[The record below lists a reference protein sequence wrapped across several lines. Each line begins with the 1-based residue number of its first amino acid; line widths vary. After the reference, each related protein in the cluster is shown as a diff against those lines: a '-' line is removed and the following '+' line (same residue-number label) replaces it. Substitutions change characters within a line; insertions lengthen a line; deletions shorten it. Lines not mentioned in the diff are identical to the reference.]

1 MESGVMSQSINLY
14 INDVLLPK
22 KSSIRNEIRIVQDK
36 VFAMTKIRN
45 TKQQRRLR
53 FACKVILE
61 GLYQVFA
68 TNSERA
74 RLSLSLSQD
83 RYKLG
88 DSQKINR
95 ITFRCVMKVIDTL
108 NELGWIEIY
117 KGYTKQNGTNV
128 LTTLRPQGELLKVLK
143 SIGILWQEL
152 IPSTH
157 DEIIILKNY
166 DPATKEKHTIPTPD
180 TSKVRIM
187 RRNLKKI
194 NNFLR
199 GHAIC
204 LHRYNKNLFDLAQK
218 MGLDTY
224 QTAWAS
230 GSPTKKP
237 RIMNFCQT
245 QLKRIFA
252 RSDMTKGGR
261 FYGAWWQYIPSEERK
276 YITIDGMGTIEI
288 DYSEIHPRLLY
299 LEQRLNPPA
308 GDLYDLNIRVSN
320 IPYDITVEP
329 YLSHRKVI
337 KKYLNALI
345 NDESGKYK
353 LSKADQVTIGMT
365 DSQLRVKLLKR
376 HPQIMNSLGVGKGL
390 SYQYV
395 DSQIA
400 ERVMLILMEKGIVC
414 LPIHDSFIC
423 QIRYAKDLFE
433 AMERA
438 YTEILKAS
446 PKIKKGIRYKSDFQ
460 IQFKPNG
467 DVDKEATWKQHKD
480 SIHNDFVA
488 SWRSSRTPLS
498 PPLRP

>member
-1 MESGVMSQSINLY
+1 MSQSVNLH

-22 KSSIRNEIRIVQDK
+22 KSCIPNEIRVLQNK
-36 VFAMTKIRN
+36 VFVIARVRN
-45 TKQQRRLR
+45 ATQQKRLR
-53 FACKVILE
+53 LACKLILE

-68 TNSERA
+68 SNSERA

-95 ITFRCVMKVIDTL
+95 ITFRCVTKVIDAL
-108 NELGWIEIY
+108 SELGWIEIN
-117 KGYTKQNGTNV
+117 KGYIKQNSTNV
-128 LTTLRPQGELLKVLK
+128 LTTLRPQGGLLNAFKKV
-143 SIGILWQEL
+143 GILWQEL
-152 IPSTH
+152 IPSTK

-166 DPATKEKHTIPTPD
+166 DPATKEKYIIPTPD

-194 NNFLR
+194 NKFIR

-204 LHRYNKNLFDLAQK
+204 LHRYNKNLYDLARR
-218 MGLDTY
+218 MGFDTY
-224 QTAWAS
+224 QTAWSS
-230 GSPTKKP
+230 GLPTKKS

-276 YITIDGMGTIEI
+276 YITIDGMATIEI

-299 LEQRLNPPA
+299 LEQGLNPPS

-320 IPYDITVEP
+320 IPYDVTVEP
-329 YLSHRKVI
+329 YLSQRKVI

-345 NDESGKYK
+345 NDETGTYK
-353 LSKADQVTIGMT
+353 LSRADQATIGMT
-365 DSQLRVKLLKR
+365 DAQLRFKLLKR
-376 HPQIMNSLGVGKGL
+376 HPQIINSLGVGKGL

-400 ERVMLILMEKGIVC
+400 EKVMIILMEKDIVC

-423 QIRYAKDLFE
+423 EIRYAKDLHE
-433 AMERA
+433 AMQQA
-438 YTEILKAS
+438 YTEILNTS
-446 PKIKKGIRYKSDFQ
+446 PKIKKGSRYKSDFQ
-460 IQFKPNG
+460 LQFKPDG
-467 DVDKEATWKQHKD
+467 DLDKEATWKQHD
-480 SIHNDFVA
+480 NSIHNKFIT
-488 SWRSSRTPLS
+488 SWRASRVTS
-498 PPLRP
+498 PPP

>member
-1 MESGVMSQSINLY
+1 MSQSVNLY

-22 KSSIRNEIRIVQDK
+22 KSCITNEIRTLQNK
-36 VFAMTKIRN
+36 VFAMVKVRSTTHQK
-45 TKQQRRLR
+45 RLR
-53 FACKVILE
+53 HTCKLLLE

-95 ITFRCVMKVIDTL
+95 ITFRCAMNVIDAL
-108 NELGWIEIY
+108 NELGWIELK

-128 LTTLRPQGELLKVLK
+128 LTTLRPQGELLKVFENV
-143 SIGILWQEL
+143 GIIWQEL
-152 IPSTH
+152 MPNTH

-166 DPATKEKHTIPTPD
+166 DPATKEKHIIPSPD
-180 TSKVRIM
+180 TSQVRKM

-194 NNFLR
+194 NNFIR
-199 GHAIC
+199 DHAIC
-204 LHRYNKNLFDLAQK
+204 LHRYNKNLFDLARR

-224 QTAWAS
+224 QTEWSS

-237 RIMNFCQT
+237 RMMNFCQT

-299 LEQRLNPPA
+299 LEQKLNPPT

-320 IPYDITVEP
+320 IPYDVTVEP
-329 YLSHRKVI
+329 YLSQRKVI

-345 NDESGKYK
+345 NDETGNYK
-353 LSKADQVTIGMT
+353 LSKADQVTIGMN
-365 DSQLRVKLLKR
+365 DSQLRVKLLKK
-376 HPQIMNSLGVGKGL
+376 HPQIMNSLGAGKGL

-400 ERVMLILMEKGIVC
+400 ERVMLILMEKDIVC

-423 QIRYAKDLFE
+423 EIRFAKDLHE
-433 AMERA
+433 AMQQA
-438 YTEILKAS
+438 HMEILNAS
-446 PKIKKGIRYKSDFQ
+446 PKIKKGVRYKSDFQ
-460 IQFKPNG
+460 IQFQPNG
-467 DVDKEATWKQHKD
+467 EVDKEATWKQHDD
-480 SIHNDFVA
+480 SIHNKFLA
-488 SWRSSRTPLS
+488 SWREARNHGTPTT
-498 PPLRP
+498 PLRP

>member
-1 MESGVMSQSINLY
+1 MSKSINLY

-22 KSSIRNEIRIVQDK
+22 KSSITNEIRIVQDK

-45 TKQQRRLR
+45 AKQQRRLR

-95 ITFRCVMKVIDTL
+95 ITFRCVTKVIDAL

-117 KGYTKQNGTNV
+117 KGYIKQNGTNV
-128 LTTLRPQGELLKVLK
+128 LTTLRPQGELLKVFK

-152 IPSTH
+152 IPSIEN
-157 DEIIILKNY
+157 EIIILKNY

-180 TSKVRIM
+180 TSKVRKM

-204 LHRYNKNLFDLAQK
+204 LHRYNRNLFDLAK
-218 MGLDTY
+218 RMGLDTY
-224 QTAWAS
+224 QTAWSS

-237 RIMNFCQT
+237 RMMNFCQT

-252 RSDMTKGGR
+252 RSNMTKGGR

-320 IPYDITVEP
+320 IPYDITFAW
-329 YLSHRKVI
+329 
-337 KKYLNALI
+337 N
-345 NDESGKYK
+345 
-353 LSKADQVTIGMT
+353 
-365 DSQLRVKLLKR
+365 
-376 HPQIMNSLGVGKGL
+376 NS
-390 SYQYV
+390 
-395 DSQIA
+395 I
-400 ERVMLILMEKGIVC
+400 
-414 LPIHDSFIC
+414 
-423 QIRYAKDLFE
+423 
-433 AMERA
+433 
-438 YTEILKAS
+438 
-446 PKIKKGIRYKSDFQ
+446 
-460 IQFKPNG
+460 
-467 DVDKEATWKQHKD
+467 
-480 SIHNDFVA
+480 
-488 SWRSSRTPLS
+488 
-498 PPLRP
+498 

>member
-1 MESGVMSQSINLY
+1 MSQSVNLY

-22 KSSIRNEIRIVQDK
+22 KSCIADEIRIIQNK
-36 VFAMTKIRN
+36 VFAMVKIRN
-45 TKQQRRLR
+45 ATHQKRLR
-53 FACKVILE
+53 FACKLLLE

-74 RLSLSLSQD
+74 RLSLSFSQN

-95 ITFRCVMKVIDTL
+95 ITFRCAMIVIDAL
-108 NELGWIEIY
+108 NELGWIEINI
-117 KGYTKQNGTNV
+117 GYTKQSGTNV
-128 LTTLRPQGELLKVLK
+128 LTTLRPQGGLLKVFENV
-143 SIGILWQEL
+143 GIIWQEL
-152 IPSTH
+152 MPSTK

-166 DPATKEKHTIPTPD
+166 DPVTREKYIIPTPD

-194 NNFLR
+194 NNFIR
-199 GHAIC
+199 GHSIC
-204 LHRYNKNLFDLAQK
+204 LHRYNKSLFDLAQR

-224 QTAWAS
+224 QTAWSS
-230 GSPTKKP
+230 GSPAKKP
-237 RIMNFCQT
+237 RTMNFCRT

-252 RSDMTKGGR
+252 RSDMKKGGR

-299 LEQRLNPPA
+299 LEQKLKPPT

-320 IPYDITVEP
+320 IPYDVTVEP
-329 YLSHRKVI
+329 YLTHRKVI

-345 NDESGKYK
+345 NDETGNYK

-365 DSQLRVKLLKR
+365 DSQLRAKLLKR

-400 ERVMLILMEKGIVC
+400 ERVMLILMEKDIVC

-423 QIRYAKDLFE
+423 EIRYAKDLFE
-433 AMERA
+433 AMQQA
-438 YTEILKAS
+438 YTEILNAS

-488 SWRSSRTPLS
+488 SWRASRTPLS
-498 PPLRP
+498 LTLRPQCPT